1 MIKKTCCALFCLLT
15 FFILPSNSLE
25 LSKLN
30 VDSVEFYPSGAMVK
44 FLLSDNQSAQLILPG
59 TFKKD
64 SIRYETD
71 SDTTVTSF
79 NVKEKTVSE
88 WYPDTL
94 ASLRKEIDNLL
105 EEKREL
111 LSITK
116 GLEQTVKHLD
126 NWPLDEVETSEIKTV
141 LNIVQKE
148 RTKTESELTVKKKE
162 LELTTKKISLLE
174 NQYNSMTPPF
184 NNRFL
189 IISLTWDGPGDALI
203 SAWTD
208 HAHWNPEYD
217 MKLDTRSESIE
228 LALKAKVSQKT
239 GIDLGGNL
247 VFNTAIPQRSLTHPE
262 IEPQIV
268 DFRDDASTF
277 KMLRENVSRAMFKDE
292 AQVQN
297 RISQS
302 ITNLSLSSS
311 GVIPGTGEK
320 VSIALVEEYI
330 DVNVSSIMIPALSEE
345 AWITAETPNLTI
357 PLLEGPAKMFVDGS
371 PGGET
376 VIRGYA
382 VGEKFEMPFGKIPL
396 LKAKRKEFI
405 DRESTSWTGKGRLVK
420 GYTINAV
427 NGLKSKR
434 YVTFMD
440 RVPVSSNEDIE
451 VEILEITPEVSQKDE
466 KNILKWQREML
477 PGETLE
483 IKVKYVIKYPGGKE
497 IQIR

>member
-15 FFILPSNSLE
+15 LFILPSHSLE
-25 LSKLN
+25 LSKLD

-44 FLLSDNQSAQLILPG
+44 FLLSEKEPAQLILPG
-59 TFKKD
+59 TFNKE

-94 ASLRKEIDNLL
+94 ASLRKEIDNLI
-105 EEKREL
+105 EENREL
-111 LSITK
+111 LSVTK
-116 GLEQTVKHLD
+116 GLEQTVKHLN

-148 RTKTESELTVKKKE
+148 RIKTESELIEKKKE
-162 LELTTKKISLLE
+162 LDLTNKKISLLE
-174 NQYNSMTPPF
+174 NQYNSMMPPF
-184 NNRFL
+184 NNRFI
-189 IISLTWDGPGDALI
+189 IISPEWDGPGVVHI

-208 HAHWNPEYD
+208 HARWNPEYE
-217 MKLDTRSESIE
+217 MKLDTSSESIE

-239 GIDLGGNL
+239 GIDLRGNL
-247 VFNTAIPQRSLTHPE
+247 VFNTAIPQRSLTPPE

-268 DFRDDASTF
+268 DFRDDASTL

-292 AQVQN
+292 AQVQT

-302 ITNLSLSSS
+302 ITNLSLSSN

-320 VSIALVEEYI
+320 VSLSLGEEYI
-330 DVNVSSIMIPALSEE
+330 DVNVSSIIIPSLSEE
-345 AWITAETPNLTI
+345 AWITAKTPNLTTH
-357 PLLEGPAKMFVDGS
+357 LLEGPAKMFVDGS

-376 VIRGYA
+376 IIRGYA

-396 LKAKRKEFI
+396 LKAERKEFI
-405 DRESTSWTGKGRLVK
+405 DRKSTSWTGKGRLVK

-434 YVTFMD
+434 FVTFMD

-451 VEILEITPEVSQKDE
+451 IEILEITPEVSEKDE
-466 KNILKWQREML
+466 ENILKWQREML
-477 PGETLE
+477 PGESLE
-483 IKVKYVIKYPGGKE
+483 IKVKYVIRYPGGKE